1 MPRRG
6 AIPFFTDHN
15 VPESACRSLTEFGHK
30 ITRLRECM
38 ATDSKDPLVAL
49 ACANA
54 GQVLVTHDRDFRDLA
69 KRLNITRKQ
78 YHNRL
83 HRLQL
88 MCDEPLS
95 AQRLKECIKLV
106 ESEWKLAKQRSK
118 PLVVELYNHFI
129 RIYR

>member
-1 MPRRG
+1 MPKRG

-15 VPESACRSLTEFGHK
+15 VPESACASLADYGHK
-30 ITRLRECM
+30 LTRLRDCM

-49 ACANA
+49 ACTNS

-69 KRLNITRKQ
+69 KRLKITKKQ
-78 YHNRL
+78 YHNKL

-88 MCDEPLS
+88 MCDEPIS
-95 AQRLKECIKLV
+95 AQHLKECMKLV
-106 ESEWKLAKQRSK
+106 ESEWKLAIGRGK
-118 PLVVELYNHFI
+118 PLVVELYSHFI